1 MFWSE
6 YTVTAVSAEH
16 ESSLRDPL
24 LWEKVGFTITDE
36 NDQEVN
42 PNTFSGGYDSFC
54 DGQTNRLSFRSLP
67 PTPGAPVKHPRLLL
81 LIGKISVVAFAFQLC
96 IDSPLVM
103 IPLHRMLL
111 VARHLILLQWQS

>member
-1 MFWSE
+1 MTTDQRLYLCVSGKRVATLTEAEPIRMFWSE

-42 PNTFSGGYDSFC
+42 PNTFSGGYDSF
-54 DGQTNRLSFRSLP
+54 
-67 PTPGAPVKHPRLLL
+67 
-81 LIGKISVVAFAFQLC
+81 
-96 IDSPLVM
+96 
-103 IPLHRMLL
+103 
-111 VARHLILLQWQS
+111 